1 MPYRT
6 PPVGFGLVLSV
17 LAILVVTLAP
27 FDFRHADRLPHALH
41 YFEQVGTENLVEPI
55 LNILLFVPLGFF
67 IARSLRRFP
76 DAGVLLAGLLGAG
89 LSLGVEVLQVALPD
103 RHPSLRDVLMNG
115 TGSLI
120 GALAW
125 ARWYRTRYTA
135 PGPPQRR
142 RRLATILTVY
152 ATLALLSGLLGR
164 RDPGWSLA
172 NWDTDYPLVLA
183 NEATGDRP
191 WHGTMCDVVLVPYA
205 LDPPA
210 AASLLASLAAPT
222 RPSAFAM
229 DQAAR
234 FPLTGPA
241 PYADVQAN
249 LPPLAWHPFPPPPA
263 DGCLRFDGTAWL
275 RSLEHP
281 RRFTEAAR
289 SRSAFTLGIV
299 ATPAH
304 LRQSGPARL
313 VSLSINAS
321 LRNLTVGQD
330 DNALV
335 IRIRTPRAG
344 DNGTRLTWRLPH
356 FFDADTSV
364 AFVVSYDTGRLTVYD
379 HRRPDPRTA
388 AITPEMSILSSL
400 PMALGLGS
408 IVVDL
413 AEPMVPYWTA
423 AYYLLVFG
431 LTGLLLAPLWQMQEH
446 RIRRRRLALLIAVL
460 PLPLLGWLSFHPDAL
475 AFGPA
480 YLLSVAGLLPG
491 AGLALRHRTPHPTR
505 T

>member
-27 FDFRHADRLPHALH
+27 FDFRHAERLPNALH
-41 YFEQVGTENLVEPI
+41 YFEQVGTENLLEPV

-89 LSLGVEVLQVALPD
+89 LSLGIEVLQVALPD

-125 ARWYRTRYTA
+125 VRWYRTRYTT
-135 PGPPQRR
+135 PDPPHPR
-142 RRLATILTVY
+142 RRLATILAVY
-152 ATLALLSGLLGR
+152 AGIALLSGLLGR

-210 AASLLASLAAPT
+210 AVSLLASLTDPAPV
-222 RPSAFAM
+222 FAI

-234 FPLTGPA
+234 FRLTGPG

-249 LPPLAWHPFPPPPA
+249 LPALAWHPFSPPPA
-263 DGCLRFDGTAWL
+263 DGCLRFEGTAWL
-275 RSLEHP
+275 RSLDPP
-281 RRFTEAAR
+281 RRFTEAAQ
-289 SRSAFTLGIV
+289 SRSAFTLGII

-330 DNALV
+330 GTALV
-335 IRIRTPRAG
+335 VRIRTPRAG
-344 DNGTRLTWRLPH
+344 PNGTRLAWRLSG

-379 HRRPDPRTA
+379 QRRPGPRTT

-431 LTGLLLAPLWQMQEH
+431 LTGLLLAPLWQLQEQ
-446 RIRRRRLALLIAVL
+446 RVRRRRLALLIAIL

-491 AGLALRHRTPHPTR
+491 AGLALRRRRPHPTR
-505 T
+505 A